1 MQRIVVAEP
10 GGGWDPIGGIGDVI
24 NGASQTL
31 GFFRDPWGKTFEAM
45 RDASKSLANDLL
57 PALTSATLPDLSVD
71 WFLSAYAISF
81 ATAILVMVVIL
92 LMQLVRTA
100 RGQQS
105 GRALA
110 ESLGLYTPLFLGGA
124 MFGPLIG
131 LLLVNFFHSLSSVF
145 MSWGITG
152 SIDDTI
158 SGFQTMLDEADPVGM
173 AGGVPVAAILM
184 ILMLIGLLL
193 VLCILIVQLVALYFM
208 GVIVPLGI
216 VWIIDENHRRF
227 GLRVIGLWVGILA
240 AHPLL
245 FLLLG
250 VAFQMMGSSV
260 NTFGNNASLQSLVG
274 LIVAVIALFIAAFSP
289 LLLKSFAPVIPL
301 GTGGSNGA
309 GKDPGS
315 WGSDRLTSVAEKQHP
330 EATQQA
336 RPTSE
341 FQGASGAADELPAS
355 SAGGGGLGAAAA
367 QRASI
372 GAAGTSGGAV
382 SGAGAA
388 AGAGAGASGAAAGIS
403 GAGEGIAAGTAAT
416 GAGESA
422 TGVGAVIGVPTLVA
436 AGAMAAGAKVGEK
449 AIEYT
454 DAAAQQSL
462 DTMDDEG
469 AGQ

>member
-1 MQRIVVAEP
+1 MDNECLNWVDCAA
-10 GGGWDPIGGIGDVI
+10 GGIGDVI
-24 NGASQTL
+24 NGGGEVL
-31 GFFRDPWGKTFEAM
+31 GFFQDPWGKTFEAM

-71 WFLSAYAISF
+71 WFLSAYAVSF

-227 GLRVIGLWVGILA
+227 GLR
-240 AHPLL
+240 HR
-245 FLLLG
+245 
-250 VAFQMMGSSV
+250 
-260 NTFGNNASLQSLVG
+260 
-274 LIVAVIALFIAAFSP
+274 
-289 LLLKSFAPVIPL
+289 PL
-301 GTGGSNGA
+301 GRHPRRPPAAVPAAGGRVPDDGFERQHLRQQ
-309 GKDPGS
+309 
-315 WGSDRLTSVAEKQHP
+315 RLSAVP
-330 EATQQA
+330 CRA
-336 RPTSE
+336 RRRRDC
-341 FQGASGAADELPAS
+341 AVHRRVLPAVVEELRTCDP
-355 SAGGGGLGAAAA
+355 AGHGR
-367 QRASI
+367 Q
-372 GAAGTSGGAV
+372 
-382 SGAGAA
+382 
-388 AGAGAGASGAAAGIS
+388 
-403 GAGEGIAAGTAAT
+403 
-416 GAGESA
+416 
-422 TGVGAVIGVPTLVA
+422 
-436 AGAMAAGAKVGEK
+436 
-449 AIEYT
+449 
-454 DAAAQQSL
+454 
-462 DTMDDEG
+462 
-469 AGQ
+469 

>member
-1 MQRIVVAEP
+1 M
-10 GGGWDPIGGIGDVI
+10 DPECTNPFECASDGIGDII
-24 NGASQTL
+24 NGGGQVL
-31 GFFRDPWGKTFEAM
+31 GFFQDPWGKTFEAM

-158 SGFQTMLDEADPVGM
+158 NGFQTMLDEADPVGM

-227 GLRVIGLWVGILA
+227 GLRVIGLWIGILA

-301 GTGGSNGA
+301 GTGGNNGA

-315 WGSDRLTSVAEKQHP
+315 WGSDKLTSVTERQHP
-330 EATQQA
+330 EATQQTS
-336 RPTSE
+336 PTSE
-341 FQGASGAADELPAS
+341 SQAAPAAADELPAL

-372 GAAGTSGGAV
+372 GAAGTGGGAAG
-382 SGAGAA
+382 GAGAA
-388 AGAGAGASGAAAGIS
+388 AGAGAGASATAASMAGAS
-403 GAGEGIAAGTAAT
+403 EGIAAGTAAA
-416 GAGESA
+416 GAGEST

-436 AGAMAAGAKVGEK
+436 AGVMAAGTKVGEK

-454 DAAAQQSL
+454 DAAAQQAV

>member
-1 MQRIVVAEP
+1 MLMEQECSNPFECAA
-10 GGGWDPIGGIGDVI
+10 DGIGDVI
-24 NGASQTL
+24 NGSGQVL
-31 GFFRDPWGKTFEAM
+31 GFFQDPWGKTFEAM

-57 PALTSATLPDLSVD
+57 PALTSATLPDLTVD

-92 LMQLVRTA
+92 LLQLVRTA
-100 RGQQS
+100 RGQQP

-124 MFGPLIG
+124 MFGPVIG
-131 LLLVNFFHSLSSVF
+131 LLLVNFFHSLSDVF

-152 SIDDTI
+152 SIDDTVT
-158 SGFQTMLDEADPVGM
+158 GFQTMLDQADPVGM

-184 ILMLIGLLL
+184 VLMLIGLLL

-216 VWIIDENHRRF
+216 VWIIDETHRRF
-227 GLRVIGLWVGILA
+227 GVRVIGLWIGILA

-250 VAFQMMGSSV
+250 VAFKMMASSV
-260 NTFGNNASLQSLVG
+260 NTFGNNASLQSLVS

-289 LLLKSFAPVIPL
+289 LLLKNFAPVIPL

-309 GKDPGS
+309 GKSLGS
-315 WGSDRLTSVAEKQHP
+315 WGSDRLSTVTEKQHP
-330 EATQQA
+330 EATQQSA
-336 RPTSE
+336 PTSE
-341 FQGASGAADELPAS
+341 SQVAPAVEAVPVSSSGS
-355 SAGGGGLGAAAA
+355 VGLGAAAA

-372 GAAGTSGGAV
+372 GAT
-382 SGAGAA
+382 GAGAGAGVAGGSAAA
-388 AGAGAGASGAAAGIS
+388 AGVGAGASGAAAGVA
-403 GAGEGIAAGTAAT
+403 GAGEGIAAGTAVA

-469 AGQ
+469 ADA